1 MSPFKQAERAAVAPA
16 VSEQQEAVVPVVSE
30 QQGACRDPVAL

>member
-1 MSPFKQAERAAVAPA
+1 MSPFNQAERAAVAPA
-16 VSEQQEAVVPVVSE
+16 VSAQQEAVVPVVSE